1 MILAAAEA
9 LGVPAHQVVVIGD
22 IGADV
27 RAAEAAGVRSVMVP
41 NGATRSDEVTSA
53 PVVAP
58 DLTAA
63 AEYVMRS
70 QY

>member
-1 MILAAAEA
+1 
-9 LGVPAHQVVVIGD
+9 VIGD

-27 RAAEAAGVRSVMVP
+27 LPAEAAGVRPVMVP
-41 NGATRSDEVTSA
+41 NGATRSDEVTYA

-58 DLTAA
+58 DLAA
-63 AEYVMRS
+63 AVEYVMKS

>member
-27 RAAEAAGVRSVMVP
+27 RAAESAGARSVMVP
-41 NGATRSDEVTSA
+41 NGATRSDEVSHA
-53 PVVAP
+53 PMVAP
-58 DLTAA
+58 NLTAA
-63 AEYVMRS
+63 VEYIMRS
-70 QY
+70 RY